1 MRRDWLTGWEKRP
14 TKGLLDFLRP
24 GRVGSC
30 VGDRGY
36 GERTKF
42 CHFLT
47 TFTFYTLSD
56 FILPLSSR
64 DPQPLWEEQGSVAS
78 EGAGDAALPFRLL

>member
-1 MRRDWLTGWEKRP
+1 MRRDWLMGWEKRP

-24 GRVGSC
+24 RRVGSC
-30 VGDRGY
+30 VGDGGY

-47 TFTFYTLSD
+47 TFTLYTLSD

-64 DPQPLWEEQGSVAS
+64 DPQLLWEERGHVTS
-78 EGAGDAALPFRLL
+78 EGTGDAALPFCLL